1 MLLKRKPK
9 NRRSGR
15 GHVLDVKLRTRE
27 VRAARIKLLSTAL
40 AVSIGTILGLYLL
53 WRGGEWALDQFV
65 FKNDTFAIRELD
77 LQTDGGIPVEQLQ
90 KWAGVKKGDNLL
102 ALDLVRV
109 KRDLELVPL
118 IASVSV
124 ERILPRT
131 LRVRVAEREPIAQ
144 LKVPRLTSGGG
155 FEFVRYHLDE
165 SGQVI
170 FFKDLAPL
178 NPPPVSTNDNLPFL
192 TGVNAAELTPGR
204 AVSSPNLKAALRMIA
219 AFDHSPMA
227 GVVDLQSVDV
237 SGPEMLQIVT
247 GQGNQVTFGLDHPEE
262 QLRRWRAVHDF
273 ARRNGRAILMLD
285 LSVTNNSPALWLDA
299 RAVAPPAPKPQQ
311 PSRNSNRKKHV

>member
-9 NRRSGR
+9 NRRFGR

-27 VRAARIKLLSTAL
+27 VRAARIRLLSTAL
-40 AVSIGTILGLYLL
+40 AVSVGTVVGLYLL

-65 FKNDTFAIRELD
+65 FKNDVFAIRELD
-77 LQTDGGIPVEQLQ
+77 VQTDGGIPVEQLQ

-102 ALDLVRV
+102 ALDLARV

-118 IASVSV
+118 IASVAV

-131 LRVRVAEREPIAQ
+131 LRVQVTEREPIAQ
-144 LKVPRLTSGGG
+144 VKVPRLTPGG

-204 AVSSPNLKAALRMIA
+204 AAGSPNLKAALRLIS

-227 GVVDLQSVDV
+227 GLVDLQSVDV
-237 SGPEMLQIVT
+237 SGPEMLQVVT
-247 GQGNQVTFGLDHPEE
+247 GQGNQVIFGLNRPEE
-262 QLRRWRAVHDF
+262 QLQRWRAVHDF
-273 ARRNGRAILMLD
+273 ARSNGRAILMLD

-299 RAVAPPAPKPQQ
+299 RAGAPAAPKSQQ
-311 PSRNSNRKKHV
+311 PPRNRKKHV

>member
-9 NRRSGR
+9 NRRFGR

-27 VRAARIKLLSTAL
+27 VRAARIRLLSTAL
-40 AVSIGTILGLYLL
+40 AVSLGTVVGLYLL

-65 FKNDTFAIRELD
+65 FKNDVFAIRELD
-77 LQTDGGIPVEQLQ
+77 VQTDGGIPVEQLQ

-102 ALDLVRV
+102 ALDMARV

-118 IASVSV
+118 IASVAV
-124 ERILPRT
+124 ERILPCT
-131 LRVRVAEREPIAQ
+131 LRVQVAEREPIAQ
-144 LKVPRLTSGGG
+144 VKVPRLTSGG

-165 SGQVI
+165 SGHVI

-178 NPPPVSTNDNLPFL
+178 NPPRASTNDNLPFL

-204 AVSSPNLKAALRMIA
+204 AVGSPNLKAALRLIT

-227 GVVDLQSVDV
+227 GIVDLQSVDV
-237 SGPEMLQIVT
+237 SGPEMIQVVT
-247 GQGNQVTFGLDHPEE
+247 GQGSQVTFGLDYPEE

-273 ARRNGRAILMLD
+273 ARKNGRAILMLD

-299 RAVAPPAPKPQQ
+299 RAVSPPTPKSQQ
-311 PSRNSNRKKHV
+311 PLRNRKKHV